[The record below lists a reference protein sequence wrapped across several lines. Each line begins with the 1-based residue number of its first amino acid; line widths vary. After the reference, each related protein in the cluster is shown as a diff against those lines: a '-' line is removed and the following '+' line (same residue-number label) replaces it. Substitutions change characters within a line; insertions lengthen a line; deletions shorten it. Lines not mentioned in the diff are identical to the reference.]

1 MDKIEDAIKG
11 MDKIANSA
19 HKKKLL
25 YRLKKEE
32 LDKIVAKLK
41 TESAQV
47 AILNCI
53 KACAANSERLSEDA
67 KNVSKPSNSA
77 LLEISMEEACKA
89 ATLSIFYIRFYNLT
103 KLENLGNFTGIKKIP
118 IDQHINMINSMFLSH
133 EFKGSNPVIM
143 GVVSEI
149 GKEVYDE
156 VMPEHLQKRGVT
168 GEKATEIINEAKALL
183 DSFVIESIPSRIKER
198 GFYVDFDFNELKL
211 SLPTE
216 ATEKDSTILQ
226 DWISVYLDVVKEF
239 LEYLEKES

>member
-11 MDKIANSA
+11 MNKIANSA

-25 YRLKKEE
+25 YRLKGEE

-41 TESAQV
+41 TKSSQV

-53 KACAANSERLSEDA
+53 KACAENSERLSEDA
-67 KNVSKPSNSA
+67 KKVSKPSNSA
-77 LLEISMEEACKA
+77 LLELSMEEACKA
-89 ATLSIFYIRFYNLT
+89 AALSVFYIIFYNLT
-103 KLENLGNFTGIKKIP
+103 KLENLGDFTRIKKMP
-118 IDQHINMINSMFLSH
+118 IDLHINMINSMFLSH
-133 EFKGSNPVIM
+133 EFKIFNPVLM
-143 GVVSEI
+143 SVVSEI

-156 VMPEHLQKRGVT
+156 VMLEHLQKRGVT
-168 GEKATEIINEAKALL
+168 GEEAAEIIKEAKAGL

-216 ATEKDSTILQ
+216 VTEKDSTILQ
-226 DWISVYLDVVKEF
+226 NWIAVYLDVVKEF
-239 LEYLEKES
+239 LEFLEKGS